1 MIVNEI
7 DAFFQ
12 RTGTH
17 VHDFYQ
23 HYIVSG
29 LRSDKKKLVGIG
41 SAILLIILARF
52 YRRVAVPPKALRAI
66 PRVNFF
72 SYMKSVLSHEDAIK
86 QLRTLYAPLIAKGD
100 GVYVV

>member
-1 MIVNEI
+1 MFETEM
-7 DAFFQ
+7 DAFIQ
-12 RTGTH
+12 KTGTH

-23 HYIVSG
+23 NYIVSG
-29 LRSDKKKLVGIG
+29 LRSDKKKVACIG
-41 SAILLIILARF
+41 SAILLIVLARL
-52 YRRVAVPPKALRAI
+52 YRKAAVPPKGIRAI